1 LLILEGLQNTNVN
14 GVVSE
19 PFGKITDYS
28 FNDTIPAG
36 VTSIKIQNSYT
47 EKINMNLFVVPSR
60 SFINQPL
67 NSGGGIGGPASY
79 LVRAAV
85 KSPRF
90 PLFDRTKLISFRSCS
105 LPLPPRVQP

>member
-1 LLILEGLQNTNVN
+1 LLISEGLQNTNVN

-36 VTSIKIQNSYT
+36 VTSIKVQNSYT
-47 EKINMNLFVVPSR
+47 ENINMNLFIVPSQ
-60 SFINQPL
+60 SFINVPFNQDGS
-67 NSGGGIGGPASY
+67 SGIASY

-85 KSPRF
+85 
-90 PLFDRTKLISFRSCS
+90 
-105 LPLPPRVQP
+105 

>member
-1 LLILEGLQNTNVN
+1 LQNTNVN

-47 EKINMNLFVVPSR
+47 EKINMNLFILPSQ
-60 SFINQPL
+60 SFIKQTFNP
-67 NSGGGIGGPASY
+67 NGSAGISSY

-85 KSPRF
+85 
-90 PLFDRTKLISFRSCS
+90 
-105 LPLPPRVQP
+105 

>member
-1 LLILEGLQNTNVN
+1 LQNTNVN
-14 GVVSE
+14 GAVSE
-19 PFGKITDYS
+19 PFGKITYYS

-47 EKINMNLFVVPSR
+47 ESINMNLFIVPSQ

-67 NSGGGIGGPASY
+67 NSDGSAGIASY

-85 KSPRF
+85 
-90 PLFDRTKLISFRSCS
+90 
-105 LPLPPRVQP
+105 